1 MFYNDDFRQDGFDD
15 IDINITNQNYNTNTN
30 ANMNVN
36 DVNMGGMAQTVSAP
50 IVEQGRERVV
60 YRNIYHEVPQD
71 YPFMSYELMINKYKL
86 KSYYEII
93 FTFII
98 TLFILIFHP

>member
-1 MFYNDDFRQDGFDD
+1 MLFGFGRR
-15 IDINITNQNYNTNTN
+15 NYGCGCNQNMDPCRQNEVIEPTITKC
-30 ANMNVN
+30 
-36 DVNMGGMAQTVSAP
+36 
-50 IVEQGRERVV
+50 VEKEF
-60 YRNIYHEVPQD
+60 YHEVPQD